1 MTGTNLNEKSLQS
14 ISDDL
19 KKNLG
24 QSGDKASQF
33 PLTRMECESEL
44 FLQAQSQLDE
54 VAKSMGLEK
63 HLHERLRYPKRA
75 MIVSIPVKMDD
86 KSVKSFVGYRV
97 QHDVTL
103 GPAKGGIR
111 FHPSVNL
118 GEVAALAM
126 LMTWKCALMGLPYGG
141 AKGGI
146 NCKPWNLSIGENER
160 LTRRYTSEIIN
171 LIGPDKD
178 IPAPDMYT
186 NEQTMAWIM
195 DTYSI
200 NVGYTVPSVVT
211 GKPVSIGGSLGRQE
225 ATGRGVAHCT
235 KRANQ
240 DFLKLTSHP
249 RTVIQGFGNVGSI
262 TAKMLYESDYQ
273 IIAVSDVFGGIYN
286 KNGLDIHKLFQ
297 HVQKTGKVEGFE
309 GSQPVSNEALLELDC
324 DILIPAALGNQI
336 TQENVSKIQTKLIV
350 EGANGPV
357 NPEADSY
364 LKKNNVIVVPDIL
377 ANAGG
382 VTVSYFEWVQGLM
395 HLLWSENEV
404 NKRLEQL
411 MDKACDEVFKLS
423 LDRNIRLRMAA
434 LQIGISRL
442 AEAKQLRGL
451 YP

>member
-1 MTGTNLNEKSLQS
+1 MNGTNINEKTLTKTMSEFTTPSL
-14 ISDDL
+14 
-19 KKNLG
+19 
-24 QSGDKASQF
+24 GDKASMF
-33 PLTRMECESEL
+33 PLTKMECESEL

-54 VAKSMGLEK
+54 VAKAMGLEK

-86 KSVKSFVGYRV
+86 NSVKSFVGYRV

-146 NCKPWNLSIGENER
+146 NCKPWNLSIGETER

-225 ATGRGVAHCT
+225 ATGRGVAYCT
-235 KRANQ
+235 RRANK
-240 DFLKLTSHP
+240 DFLGDISKPS
-249 RTVIQGFGNVGSI
+249 VVVQGFGNVGSI
-262 TAKMLYESDYQ
+262 TAKMLHEAGYK
-273 IIAVSDVFGGIYN
+273 IIAVSDVFGGIVN
-286 KNGLDIHKLFQ
+286 KNGIDITKLLE
-297 HVQKTGKVEGFE
+297 HVKIKGKVEGFANCE
-309 GSQPVSNEALLELDC
+309 NISNEALLELEC

-336 TQENVSKIQTKLIV
+336 TQDNVTKLKTKLIV
-350 EGANGPV
+350 EGANGPIS
-357 NPEADSY
+357 PEADSY
-364 LKKNNVIVVPDIL
+364 LAQHNVIVVPDIL

-395 HLLWSENEV
+395 HLLWSEDEV
-404 NKRLEQL
+404 NQRLEQL

-423 LDRNIRLRMAA
+423 IDNNIRLRMAA
-434 LQIGISRL
+434 LQIGVSRL
-442 AEAKQLRGL
+442 AEAKHLRGL